1 MIDVLLHVTIKQV
14 RDMIKFCQW
23 KLEDMK
29 IISELLII
37 LNKNLE
43 NAGTQEN
50 ANGEFKEQK

>member
-1 MIDVLLHVTIKQV
+1 
-14 RDMIKFCQW
+14 MIKFCQW